1 MSGDDDEVSV
11 TDPPDYTEA
20 FPALHRRSYAVAYR
34 LLGARGPAEEVA
46 QETLTRA
53 FARWSG
59 MTHDPTGWC
68 VKVALNLAM
77 DQLRTFERQRRRE
90 RQLIALDTSTT
101 SDPYA
106 AERVDLYAALRRL
119 PRRQRQIVA
128 LRYLGDLSEQQ
139 TADAV
144 GVSLGTVKSQAS
156 RGLDTLRAHL
166 TPREP
171 HRSSNV

>member
-1 MSGDDDEVSV
+1 VA
-11 TDPPDYTEA
+11 DPPDYTEA

-46 QETLTRA
+46 QETLTKA
-53 FARWSG
+53 YARWSG
-59 MTHDPTGWC
+59 MNADPTGWC

-77 DQLRTFERQRRRE
+77 DHLRTLERQHRRQ
-90 RQLIALDTSTT
+90 RQLIALDQPTT
-101 SDPYA
+101 FDPYA

-139 TADAV
+139 TADAL
-144 GVSLGTVKSQAS
+144 GVSVGNVKSQSS
-156 RGLDTLRAHL
+156 RGLEALRGHL
-166 TPREP
+166 IPREAS
-171 HRSSNV
+171 RSSNV